1 MAPVPDLFRNLDVE
15 CSAVA
20 LSLTLA
26 MHAAHRIRA
35 ASPVG
40 WGRAGASLPTRRGA
54 ALGTW
59 LPLIAS
65 GLIGIALGLGHF
77 GVAALLF
84 ATSLPLAGPGLVRD
98 RGRAAV
104 VSALFGASAD
114 LYAEFFAFAGLAFF
128 FRGGALLFTLTL
140 GALIGAL
147 MVSYGSAKA
156 EARHVPVPPGAMLRQ
171 ARILWIAVGACLT
184 PLAGLLGEQLGE
196 PRWVAEAPMVL
207 ALVVV
212 AVGANVSAVLRLRI
226 VARAKVPSLV
236 PRPARG
242 ADPAVARASAHQRV
256 A

>member
-1 MAPVPDLFRNLDVE
+1 
-15 CSAVA
+15 
-20 LSLTLA
+20 
-26 MHAAHRIRA
+26 
-35 ASPVG
+35 
-40 WGRAGASLPTRRGA
+40 
-54 ALGTW
+54 
-59 LPLIAS
+59 
-65 GLIGIALGLGHF
+65 LGHF

-84 ATSLPLAGPGLVRD
+84 ATSLPLAAGGLLRD
-98 RGRAAV
+98 RGPAAV

-171 ARILWIAVGACLT
+171 ARILWIALGAFVT
-184 PLAGLLGEQLGE
+184 PLAALLGQRLGE
-196 PRWVAEAPMVL
+196 PRWAAEVPMVL
-207 ALVVV
+207 ALVVI
-212 AVGANVSAVLRLRI
+212 AVTANVSAVLRLRI
-226 VARAKVPSLV
+226 VARAKAPSLV